1 MEGLQLSFL
10 AGRILF
16 KNFRYQSRNQSIHVL
31 KGHITW
37 RYWLR
42 RVRVRENSHVKET
55 VNAKLP
61 CRISL
66 VLEGVEWFIYN
77 RTPAY
82 DAILAAAKE
91 RNQAHQ
97 HANHVPLRRTS
108 TLRTSVDMVSREDAS
123 DTSLK
128 QHLTASSDAMQRTTE
143 DGLDEPSF
151 FLHLLPIQI
160 TCRKGAISLGNTATP
175 SIVVAQFGQAS
186 LAVDAA
192 ESRSKFDLYK
202 MVYKCQFIRPTVQ
215 IKMNIDYKEPLLA
228 RASRVMDQATEKI
241 PRYKSVQPF

>member
-1 MEGLQLSFL
+1 
-10 AGRILF
+10 
-16 KNFRYQSRNQSIHVL
+16 
-31 KGHITW
+31 
-37 RYWLR
+37 
-42 RVRVRENSHVKET
+42 

-66 VLEGVEWFIYN
+66 DLEGVEWFIYN

-82 DAILAAAKE
+82 DAILAAAE
-91 RNQAHQ
+91 QRNQATQ
-97 HANHVPLRRTS
+97 RANDVPLGRTS
-108 TLRTSVDMVSREDAS
+108 TLRTSVDMASREDAS

-128 QHLTASSDAMQRTTE
+128 QHLTASSDPMQRTTE
-143 DGLDEPSF
+143 DDLDDPSF

-160 TCRKGAISLGNTATP
+160 TCKKGAISLGNTATP
-175 SIVVAQFGQAS
+175 SIVVAQFGQAN

-228 RASRVMDQATEKI
+228 RASRVMDQATEKV
-241 PRYKSVQPF
+241 PRYYLVKLF

>member
-1 MEGLQLSFL
+1 
-10 AGRILF
+10 
-16 KNFRYQSRNQSIHVL
+16 VL

-66 VLEGVEWFIYN
+66 DLEGVEWFIYN

-82 DAILAAAKE
+82 DAILAAAE
-91 RNQAHQ
+91 QRNQATQ
-97 HANHVPLRRTS
+97 RANDVPLGRTS
-108 TLRTSVDMVSREDAS
+108 ALRTSVDMASREDAS

-128 QHLTASSDAMQRTTE
+128 QHLTASSDPMQRTTE
-143 DGLDEPSF
+143 DDLDDPSF

-160 TCRKGAISLGNTATP
+160 TCKKGAISLGNTATP
-175 SIVVAQFGQAS
+175 SIVVAQFGQAN

-202 MVYKCQFIRPTVQ
+202 MVYKCQFMRPTVQ
-215 IKMNIDYKEPLLA
+215 IKLNIDYKEPLLA
-228 RASRVMDQATEKI
+228 RASRVMDEATEKV
-241 PRYKSVQPF
+241 PRYYLVKLF